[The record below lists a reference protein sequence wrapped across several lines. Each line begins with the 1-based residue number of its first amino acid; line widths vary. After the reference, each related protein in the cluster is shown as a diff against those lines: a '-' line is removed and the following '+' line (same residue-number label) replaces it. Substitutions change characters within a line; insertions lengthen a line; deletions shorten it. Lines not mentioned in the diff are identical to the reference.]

1 MSKLTSSP
9 TNIMKVNQTNITSQS
24 EVVAI
29 YKHETRNRIQSRSPD
44 EWRRSLGLQ
53 KLRGA
58 MVKDITLAHIYT
70 EKLFKKQQSF
80 VHHS

>member
-1 MSKLTSSP
+1 M
-9 TNIMKVNQTNITSQS
+9 
-24 EVVAI
+24 
-29 YKHETRNRIQSRSPD
+29 RNRIQSRSPD
-44 EWRRSLGLQ
+44 EWRRSLCLQ

-58 MVKDITLAHIYT
+58 MVEDITLAHIYT